1 MRSSNRK
8 NEPNLATSISKMH
21 TDDRM
26 ITKRQPRQ
34 ISERDLLRASWL
46 KWDDISVDEFPD

>member
-1 MRSSNRK
+1 
-8 NEPNLATSISKMH
+8 MH